1 MDSRWRFL
9 HRLCDE
15 AVTQKD
21 SACRVMVNPVAKR
34 GWALVKYGVRKAE
47 RKRDRSQVGKRASS
61 RWREKLLGDQYER
74 FVAKFKNISKD
85 LVGATIRRPRA
96 AIGRPYILR
105 M

>member
-21 SACRVMVNPVAKR
+21 SASRVMVSPVAER

-47 RKRDRSQVGKRASS
+47 RRRDRSQVGKCVIS
-61 RWREKLLGDQYER
+61 RWREKLLGNYECPYR
-74 FVAKFKNISKD
+74 KPTQ
-85 LVGATIRRPRA
+85 VGEER
-96 AIGRPYILR
+96 ILR
-105 M
+105 RTGEPLLRNSAK